1 MAYDLEEQESID
13 QMKAWWDRWG
23 TPVTSVVCVCCLA
36 FAGWNGWNWWQ
47 RNQAAKASQIYAAL
61 QNAVATHDLKNV
73 QSLSAGLISEYS
85 STLYAPLAAFASAQS
100 ASDAGD
106 LADAKAKLNWV
117 IEKSGRPE
125 YDTVARV
132 RLAGV
137 LFDEGKLDEAAAVLA
152 AAKTK
157 RYPMARLRR
166 MVLAAWLDLPAPPER
181 APYLRVLAAN
191 DTGRRLLRQMRDAG
205 APVLTKPADVSLLG
219 AEAEALFAV
228 ESRCTDLYVLA
239 RPDPAQMTPGQEWRM
254 TPVMR

>member
-106 LADAKAKLNWV
+106 LADAKAKRRRFWC
-117 IEKSGRPE
+117 S
-125 YDTVARV
+125 TVRAIF
-132 RLAGV
+132 G
-137 LFDEGKLDEAAAVLA
+137 
-152 AAKTK
+152 
-157 RYPMARLRR
+157 RLRVTCR
-166 MVLAAWLDLPAPPER
+166 KLEML
-181 APYLRVLAAN
+181 
-191 DTGRRLLRQMRDAG
+191 GRRL
-205 APVLTKPADVSLLG
+205 
-219 AEAEALFAV
+219 
-228 ESRCTDLYVLA
+228 
-239 RPDPAQMTPGQEWRM
+239 RPRSI
-254 TPVMR
+254 RRIL

>member
-152 AAKTK
+152 GIIRAAYRRGGFRGGLPPSLPRHRRFWCSTV
-157 RYPMARLRR
+157 RAIFGRLRVICR
-166 MVLAAWLDLPAPPER
+166 KLEML
-181 APYLRVLAAN
+181 
-191 DTGRRLLRQMRDAG
+191 GRRL
-205 APVLTKPADVSLLG
+205 
-219 AEAEALFAV
+219 
-228 ESRCTDLYVLA
+228 
-239 RPDPAQMTPGQEWRM
+239 RPRSI
-254 TPVMR
+254 RRIL

>member
-117 IEKSGRPE
+117 IEKSGRLE
-125 YDTVARV
+125 YDTG
-132 RLAGV
+132 LAFASPAFC
-137 LFDEGKLDEAAAVLA
+137 L
-152 AAKTK
+152 TK
-157 RYPMARLRR
+157 ASSTRRLRC
-166 MVLAAWLDLPAPPER
+166 WLPPSLPRRRRFWCSTVR
-181 APYLRVLAAN
+181 AIFGRLRVTCRKLEML
-191 DTGRRLLRQMRDAG
+191 GRRL
-205 APVLTKPADVSLLG
+205 
-219 AEAEALFAV
+219 
-228 ESRCTDLYVLA
+228 
-239 RPDPAQMTPGQEWRM
+239 RPRSI
-254 TPVMR
+254 RRIL

>member
-137 LFDEGKLDEAAAVLA
+137 LFDEGKLDEAAAGLA
-152 AAKTK
+152 
-157 RYPMARLRR
+157 
-166 MVLAAWLDLPAPPER
+166 
-181 APYLRVLAAN
+181 
-191 DTGRRLLRQMRDAG
+191 GRQACR
-205 APVLTKPADVSLLG
+205 G
-219 AEAEALFAV
+219 AEG
-228 ESRCTDLYVLA
+228 SGA
-239 RPDPAQMTPGQEWRM
+239 RPSGRYLGG
-254 TPVMR
+254 

>member
-1 MAYDLEEQESID
+1 MGPLGHARNERGLRVLPRLCWLERLELVAAQSGGQSFSDL
-13 QMKAWWDRWG
+13 
-23 TPVTSVVCVCCLA
+23 CCA
-36 FAGWNGWNWWQ
+36 
-47 RNQAAKASQIYAAL
+47 
-61 QNAVATHDLKNV
+61 AVATHDLKNV

-152 AAKTK
+152 AAKPAEAQK
-157 RYPMARLRR
+157 VLVLDRQGDIWAAKGDLQKARDAWTQAQAALNPQDPLNR
-166 MVLAAWLDLPAPPER
+166 VLELKLAALPSA
-181 APYLRVLAAN
+181 
-191 DTGRRLLRQMRDAG
+191 
-205 APVLTKPADVSLLG
+205 S
-219 AEAEALFAV
+219 
-228 ESRCTDLYVLA
+228 
-239 RPDPAQMTPGQEWRM
+239 
-254 TPVMR
+254 

>member
-1 MAYDLEEQESID
+1 MGPLGHARNERGLRVLPRLCWLERLEL
-13 QMKAWWDRWG
+13 
-23 TPVTSVVCVCCLA
+23 V
-36 FAGWNGWNWWQ
+36 
-47 RNQAAKASQIYAAL
+47 AAQSG
-61 QNAVATHDLKNV
+61 V

-152 AAKTK
+152 AAKPAEAQK
-157 RYPMARLRR
+157 VLVLDRQGDIWAAKGDLQKARDAWTQAQAALNPQDPLNR
-166 MVLAAWLDLPAPPER
+166 VLELKLAALPSA
-181 APYLRVLAAN
+181 
-191 DTGRRLLRQMRDAG
+191 
-205 APVLTKPADVSLLG
+205 S
-219 AEAEALFAV
+219 
-228 ESRCTDLYVLA
+228 
-239 RPDPAQMTPGQEWRM
+239 
-254 TPVMR
+254 

>member
-106 LADAKAKLNWV
+106 LVDAKAKLNWV

-137 LFDEGKLDEAAAVLA
+137 LFDEGKTAEMEALIREVFDEGKLDEAAAVLA
-152 AAKTK
+152 AAKPAEAQK
-157 RYPMARLRR
+157 VLVLDRQGDIWAAKGDLQKARDAWTQAQAALNPQDPLNR
-166 MVLAAWLDLPAPPER
+166 VLELKLAALPSA
-181 APYLRVLAAN
+181 
-191 DTGRRLLRQMRDAG
+191 
-205 APVLTKPADVSLLG
+205 S
-219 AEAEALFAV
+219 
-228 ESRCTDLYVLA
+228 
-239 RPDPAQMTPGQEWRM
+239 
-254 TPVMR
+254 

>member
-137 LFDEGKLDEAAAVLA
+137 LFDEGKLDEAAAVLPSLPRRRRFWCSTVRA
-152 AAKTK
+152 IFG
-157 RYPMARLRR
+157 RLRVTCR
-166 MVLAAWLDLPAPPER
+166 KLEML
-181 APYLRVLAAN
+181 
-191 DTGRRLLRQMRDAG
+191 GRRL
-205 APVLTKPADVSLLG
+205 
-219 AEAEALFAV
+219 
-228 ESRCTDLYVLA
+228 
-239 RPDPAQMTPGQEWRM
+239 RPRSI
-254 TPVMR
+254 RRIL

>member
-85 STLYAPLAAFASAQS
+85 STLYAPLAALASAQS

-106 LADAKAKLNWV
+106 LADAKLKLNWV

-152 AAKTK
+152 AANLPRRRRFWCSTV
-157 RYPMARLRR
+157 RAMFGRLR
-166 MVLAAWLDLPAPPER
+166 V
-181 APYLRVLAAN
+181 
-191 DTGRRLLRQMRDAG
+191 T
-205 APVLTKPADVSLLG
+205 
-219 AEAEALFAV
+219 
-228 ESRCTDLYVLA
+228 
-239 RPDPAQMTPGQEWRM
+239 
-254 TPVMR
+254 